1 MSMRAP
7 KYSSLEVDNS
17 TDTTGEQLNLKKNL
31 VEVKLKRLTTII
43 ISGECSLFSV
53 RLFQER
59 NDYSA
64 TYEERV
70 I

>member
-1 MSMRAP
+1 MRAP
-7 KYSSLEVDNS
+7 KYSSLEVGNS
-17 TDTTGEQLNLKKNL
+17 TDTTGEQLNLKRNL
-31 VEVKLKRLTTII
+31 VEAKLKRLTII
-43 ISGECSLFSV
+43 LSGECSLFSV
-53 RLFQER
+53 RLFQES